1 VDAPKQI
8 VVGDADA
15 ITFGKL
21 FTVIVTL
28 DVLLQPLAFVAVT
41 VYVVVAV
48 GETVGEPVKLPGTH
62 EYVVPPV
69 ALNTLEPPKQ
79 IALGE
84 AVATTF
90 KTLLTDIVT
99 ALVLLHPLALVA
111 VTVYVV
117 VAAGETVGD
126 PVKLPGNHE
135 YVLPPVALNT
145 LEPPT
150 QIDDGEA
157 EADTLGRLFTV
168 TDSVVVLVQP
178 FALVA
183 VTV

>member
-1 VDAPKQI
+1 M
-8 VVGDADA
+8 GEADGF
-15 ITFGKL
+15 TTGKL
-21 FTVIVTL
+21 FTVTVTL
-28 DVLLQPLAFVAVT
+28 
-41 VYVVVAV
+41 
-48 GETVGEPVKLPGTH
+48 
-62 EYVVPPV
+62 
-69 ALNTLEPPKQ
+69 
-79 IALGE
+79 
-84 AVATTF
+84 
-90 KTLLTDIVT
+90 
-99 ALVLLHPLALVA
+99 LVLLHPLALVA

-117 VAAGETVGD
+117 VAAGETVGE

-157 EADTLGRLFTV
+157 DADTLGRLFTV

-178 FALVA
+178 LALVA

>member
-1 VDAPKQI
+1 M
-8 VVGDADA
+8 
-15 ITFGKL
+15 
-21 FTVIVTL
+21 
-28 DVLLQPLAFVAVT
+28 
-41 VYVVVAV
+41 
-48 GETVGEPVKLPGTH
+48 
-62 EYVVPPV
+62 PPV
-69 ALNTLEPPKQ
+69 ALNTDEPPKQ
-79 IALGE
+79 IAVGE

-99 ALVLLHPLALVA
+99 ALVFVQPLALVA

-117 VAAGETVGD
+117 VAAGETVGE

-135 YVLPPVALNT
+135 YVLPPVALKM

-150 QIDDGEA
+150 QMEDGEA
-157 EADTLGRLFTV
+157 DADTLGRLFTV

-178 FALVA
+178 LALVA

>member
-1 VDAPKQI
+1 
-8 VVGDADA
+8 
-15 ITFGKL
+15 
-21 FTVIVTL
+21 
-28 DVLLQPLAFVAVT
+28 
-41 VYVVVAV
+41 
-48 GETVGEPVKLPGTH
+48 
-62 EYVVPPV
+62 VPPV

-90 KTLLTDIVT
+90 KTLLTDMVT
-99 ALVLLHPLALVA
+99 VLVLVHPLALVA
-111 VTVYVV
+111 VTVYIV
-117 VAAGETVGD
+117 VAVGETVGD

-135 YVLPPVALNT
+135 YVLPPVALKM

-150 QIDDGEA
+150 QSELGEA

-178 FALVA
+178 LALVA